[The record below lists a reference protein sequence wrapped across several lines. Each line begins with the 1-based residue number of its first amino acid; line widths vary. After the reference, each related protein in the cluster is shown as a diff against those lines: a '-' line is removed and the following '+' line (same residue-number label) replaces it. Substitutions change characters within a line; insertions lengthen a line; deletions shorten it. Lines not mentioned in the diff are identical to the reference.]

1 MVEAGG
7 RDRQRGAAQGRRLQA
22 EEDIGRLARLAG
34 RALPDEGLH
43 LARPCG
49 RAWRARPEGRLSLG
63 LGVRARREAQSQKKT
78 LIAAEQDRPDV
89 ARRRS
94 QWVQYQ
100 DRIDPARLVFID
112 ETWTKTNM
120 APLRGWA
127 PCGQRL
133 PGKAPHGRWKT
144 MTFLAALRHDRVT
157 APWLIDGPI
166 DGQSFL
172 QYVEEILVPTLK
184 PGDIV
189 IFDNLGSHKGRA
201 VRQAI
206 RAAGAKL
213 FFLPKYSPDLN
224 PIEMFFA
231 KLKHWLRKAAR
242 RTVDAVYNAVAEILP
257 LTSPAECSNYFA
269 HAGYS
274 LPQTITL

>member
-1 MVEAGG
+1 MAY
-7 RDRQRGAAQGRRLQA
+7 QG
-22 EEDIGRLARLAG
+22 
-34 RALPDEGLH
+34 
-43 LARPCG
+43 
-49 RAWRARPEGRLSLG
+49 
-63 LGVRARREAQSQKKT
+63 
-78 LIAAEQDRPDV
+78 
-89 ARRRS
+89 
-94 QWVQYQ
+94 
-100 DRIDPARLVFID
+100 RIDPARLVFID

-133 PGKAPHGRWKT
+133 QGKAPHGHWKT
-144 MTFLAALRHDRVT
+144 MTFLAALRHDQLT

-172 QYVEEILVPTLK
+172 QYVEEVLVPTLK

-189 IFDNLGSHKGRA
+189 IIDNLGSHKGKA

-206 RAAGAKL
+206 RGAGAKL

-224 PIEMFFA
+224 PIEKFFA

-269 HAGYS
+269 QAGYAQ
-274 LPQTITL
+274 PQTITL